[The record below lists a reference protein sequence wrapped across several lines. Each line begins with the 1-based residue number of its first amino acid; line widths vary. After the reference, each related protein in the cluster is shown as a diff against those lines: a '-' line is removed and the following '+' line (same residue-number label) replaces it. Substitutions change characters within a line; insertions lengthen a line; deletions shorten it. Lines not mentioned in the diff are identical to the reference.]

1 MVRRDKPWT
10 RVELVGMD
18 PQCADISV
26 ALYRRMGDDA
36 PLGIVHTYSSRPGAA
51 ERVQR
56 IAEGM
61 RALGGMTASSE
72 EDGPATV
79 AFACGTW
86 HAAAARR
93 IFLEAVKADGSQ
105 SFEPRPLVIVDRK
118 TGQTITAESDGQGGY
133 RLIATGVEEGVP
145 SRAVTAGRGMRKL
158 AELPASDDDIAFE
171 FTCGREHDALI
182 GLLLPRAVNVR
193 DTLREEEQYAA
204 RGLLTAPG
212 SGE

>member
-26 ALYRRMGDDA
+26 ALYRRMGEDA

-51 ERVQR
+51 ERVER
-56 IAEGM
+56 IAEAM
-61 RALGGMTASSE
+61 RALGGMSPGVE
-72 EDGPATV
+72 EDGPAAV
-79 AFACGTW
+79 AFPCRTW

-93 IFLEAVKADGSQ
+93 IFLEAVKADASQ
-105 SFEPRPLVIVDRK
+105 PFEARPLVIVDRK
-118 TGQTITAESDGQGGY
+118 TGQTITAEGDGEGAY
-133 RLIATGVEEGVP
+133 RLVATGVEEGVP

-171 FTCGREHDALI
+171 FTCGSEHDALI

-193 DTLREEEQYAA
+193 DTLREEEQIAA